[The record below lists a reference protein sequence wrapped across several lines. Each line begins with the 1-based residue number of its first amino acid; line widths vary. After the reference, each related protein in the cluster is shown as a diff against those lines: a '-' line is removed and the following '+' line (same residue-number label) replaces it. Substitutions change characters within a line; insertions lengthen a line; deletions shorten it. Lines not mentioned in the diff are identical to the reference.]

1 MTTRIFLFSALLFAA
16 APVWPQ
22 TNDASATATDAD
34 PAQMLMPP
42 PISAVGFPTAVG
54 AEERSNYLSG
64 GLTFNGGYLANLY
77 PGTGN
82 STINDELYVVA
93 PTISADHSTD
103 RSHETFTYS
112 PSFVF
117 YQPNNTPN
125 TTNHSGVA
133 TFQYRLSPHVTL
145 LAGDSVAKTSDT
157 WSQPLS
163 SGLVSGGLPSV
174 TPGIVV
180 PFAPQI
186 SNNAYAQ
193 VGWQLSMNDMV
204 GGGGDA
210 SLLNY
215 SQSSPESSGLYNS
228 NSRGASAFYTHR
240 LTDRQYIGAS
250 YQFSDIVA
258 TPAVASGVANAD
270 LDANGI
276 LGFYTVY
283 PKPTLSLSLGGG
295 SQRYK
300 LTQSPTAPA
309 EGWAPSA
316 FGSLGWQGLH
326 TSLAASCSRLVTE
339 GEGIIGVHSNTSATL
354 SGRWQISR
362 NWTTSVGG
370 AYSDFATLAQS
381 SAGSVEGGHTLSGTA
396 SVGRRVGKNLSFAIQ
411 YQRLHESYPEIATIS
426 LDPNSSNAS
435 ASITFH
441 FSTPLSR

>member
-1 MTTRIFLFSALLFAA
+1 MTTRIFLFSALLFAPA
-16 APVWPQ
+16 LVWPQ
-22 TNDASATATDAD
+22 ANDASATATNAGST
-34 PAQMLMPP
+34 QMLMPP
-42 PISAVGFPTAVG
+42 PISAVGFPTAVS

-64 GLTFNGGYLANLY
+64 GLTFNGGYVTNLY
-77 PGTGN
+77 PGSGN

-103 RSHETFTYS
+103 RSHEAFTYS
-112 PSFVF
+112 PSFIF
-117 YQPNNTPN
+117 YQPNNTLN

-133 TFQYRLSPHVTL
+133 TFKYRLSPHVNL

-193 VGWQLSMNDMV
+193 VGWQLSLNDMV
-204 GGGGDA
+204 GGGGNT

-215 SQSSPESSGLYNS
+215 SQSSPGASGLYNS
-228 NSRGASAFYTHR
+228 NSRGASAFYMHR
-240 LTDRQYIGAS
+240 LTGRQYIGAS
-250 YQFSDIVA
+250 FQYSDIVA
-258 TPAVASGVANAD
+258 TPVVASGVANAD
-270 LDANGI
+270 LGANGT

-300 LTQSPTAPA
+300 LTQSTTAPA

-326 TSLAASCSRLVTE
+326 TSFAASCSHLVTE
-339 GEGIIGVHSNTSATL
+339 GEGITGVYSTTSATL
-354 SGRWQISR
+354 SGRWQIFR
-362 NWTTSVGG
+362 NWTTSVDGV
-370 AYSDFATLAQS
+370 YSDFATLARS
-381 SAGSVEGGHTLSGTA
+381 SAGSVEGGHTLSGAA
-396 SVGRRVGKNLSFAIQ
+396 SVRYRVGQNLSFTIQ
-411 YQRLHESYPEIATIS
+411 YLRLHESYPEIATIS
-426 LDPNSSNAS
+426 LDPDSSNAS
-435 ASITFH
+435 ASITYY
-441 FSTPLSR
+441 FSRPLGR

>member
-1 MTTRIFLFSALLFAA
+1 LLSTAAL
-16 APVWPQ
+16 VWPQ
-22 TNDASATATDAD
+22 ANGAGATTTDAGS
-34 PAQMLMPP
+34 AQMLMPP

-64 GLTFNGGYLANLY
+64 GVTFNGGYVSNLY
-77 PGTGN
+77 PGSGN

-93 PTISADHSTD
+93 PTIGADLSTD
-103 RSHETFTYS
+103 RGHETFTYS

-117 YQPNNTPN
+117 YQPNNTLN

-145 LAGDSVAKTSDT
+145 LAGDSVSKTSDT

-193 VGWQLSMNDMV
+193 VGWQLSMNDMI
-204 GGGGDA
+204 GGGGDT

-215 SQSSPESSGLYNS
+215 SQSSPEASSLYNS
-228 NSRGASAFYTHR
+228 NSRSASAFYTHR
-240 LTDRQYIGAS
+240 LTDIQYIGAS
-250 YQFSDIVA
+250 YRYSDIVA

-270 LDANGI
+270 LGANSI

-295 SQRYK
+295 PQRYK
-300 LTQSPTAPA
+300 LSQSPAAPA
-309 EGWAPSA
+309 EGWAPSM

-326 TSLAASCSRLVTE
+326 TSFAASCSRLVTE
-339 GEGIIGVHSNTSATL
+339 GQGIIGVQSATSATV
-354 SGRWQISR
+354 SGRWRISR

-370 AYSDFATLAQS
+370 VYSDFATLAQS
-381 SAGSVEGGHTLSGTA
+381 SAGSVEGGHTLSGAA
-396 SVGRRVGKNLSFAIQ
+396 SVGRRVGQNLSFTIH
-411 YQRLHESYPEIATIS
+411 YQRLHESYPQIATIS

-435 ASITFH
+435 ASITYH
-441 FSTPLSR
+441 FSRPLGR

>member
-16 APVWPQ
+16 ALVWPQ
-22 TNDASATATDAD
+22 AKDATATDAGS
-34 PAQMLMPP
+34 AQMLMPP
-42 PISAVGFPTAVG
+42 PISAVGFPTAIG

-64 GLTFNGGYLANLY
+64 GVTFNGGYINNLY
-77 PGTGN
+77 PGSGN

-103 RSHETFTYS
+103 RSHEAFTYS
-112 PSFVF
+112 PSFTF
-117 YQPNNTPN
+117 YQPNNTLN

-163 SGLVSGGLPSV
+163 SSLVSGGLPSV
-174 TPGIVV
+174 TPGIVA

-193 VGWQLSMNDMV
+193 VDWQLSMNDMI
-204 GGGGDA
+204 GGGGDT

-215 SQSSPESSGLYNS
+215 SQSPEASGLYNS
-228 NSRGASAFYTHR
+228 NSRGASAFYAHR
-240 LTDRQYIGAS
+240 LTDIQYIGAS
-250 YQFSDIVA
+250 YRYSDIVA

-270 LDANGI
+270 LNANSI

-295 SQRYK
+295 PQRYK
-300 LTQSPTAPA
+300 LSQSPTAPA

-326 TSLAASCSRLVTE
+326 TSFAASCSRLVTE
-339 GEGIIGVHSNTSATL
+339 GQGIIGVQNATSATL

-381 SAGSVEGGHTLSGTA
+381 SASPVKGGHTLSGAA
-396 SVGRRVGKNLSFAIQ
+396 SVGRRVGQNLSFTIQ
-411 YQRLHESYPEIATIS
+411 YRRLHESYPTIATIS
-426 LDPNSSNAS
+426 LDPDSSNTS
-435 ASITFH
+435 ASITYH
-441 FSTPLSR
+441 FSRPLGR